1 MKIRF
6 NLVIIS
12 AILLIVIFMA
22 TAKGFVPYSKD
33 TLFSKQFKY
42 EGMTNIADSASK
54 FVSTPLLT
62 EKKSVE
68 KDGKEKVEGFQGLQ
82 TSPYSDFT
90 PIDRLGQL
98 QSTTKCEQSIFSTS
112 TGFVCLDD
120 ETKKLLASRGG
131 NAKTGEAEIGK

>member
-6 NLVIIS
+6 NLLIIA

-22 TAKGFVPYSKD
+22 TAQGYVPYSKA

-42 EGMTNIADSASK
+42 EGMTSIADTASK
-54 FVSTPLLT
+54 FENTPLVN

-82 TSPYSDFT
+82 TSPYTDYA

-98 QSTTKCEQSIFSTS
+98 KSTTKCEQSIFSTS

-131 NAKTGEAEIGK
+131 NASSGEAEIGK

>member
-12 AILLIVIFMA
+12 AILLIVIFIV
-22 TAKGFVPYSKD
+22 TPQSYVPYYKD
-33 TLFSKQFKY
+33 TPFSRQFKY
-42 EGMTNIADSASK
+42 EGMTNMGNTASLYE
-54 FVSTPLLT
+54 SSPLLQDK
-62 EKKSVE
+62 KKSE
-68 KDGKEKVEGFQGLQ
+68 EDGKEKVEGFQGLQ
-82 TSPYSDFT
+82 SAPYGKSEM
-90 PIDRLGQL
+90 IDRFGSLK
-98 QSTTKCEQSIFSTS
+98 STTKCENSIFSTS